1 MWREKWSRVSA
12 NTDWWALVNG
22 LVGSQG
28 PGKSVVERL
37 GEGGLGKE
45 NVDGPL
51 GAEQSMRNLVL
62 HSDAHQRLSTAE
74 VSLNNQVDRIL
85 ASSVLGQVTDK

>member
-1 MWREKWSRVSA
+1 M

-37 GEGGLGKE
+37 GEGGLEKK

-51 GAEQSMRNLVL
+51 GAGTKCEKLC
-62 HSDAHQRLSTAE
+62 TA
-74 VSLNNQVDRIL
+74 
-85 ASSVLGQVTDK
+85 

>member
-28 PGKSVVERL
+28 PGKSVVETGRRWSGEEECGWSSGSRTKYEKL
-37 GEGGLGKE
+37 G
-45 NVDGPL
+45 
-51 GAEQSMRNLVL
+51 
-62 HSDAHQRLSTAE
+62 TA
-74 VSLNNQVDRIL
+74 
-85 ASSVLGQVTDK
+85 